1 MSTYEPFIERE
12 MKEFYDS
19 LPEDKRRRYAA
30 TEASKFGKG
39 GTKYISELLE
49 CSPRQLAIIK
59 LHNIWSN
66 PNVPLWEVFRTMN
79 MFFKYFHLFLCK
91 LYSCWIYLIN
101 KLHYGIQF
109 SPNNI

>member
-49 CSPRQLAIIK
+49 CSPTTIAAGKKELEEERVK
-59 LHNIWSN
+59 KN
-66 PNVPLWEVFRTMN
+66 
-79 MFFKYFHLFLCK
+79 
-91 LYSCWIYLIN
+91 
-101 KLHYGIQF
+101 
-109 SPNNI
+109 